1 MLKKNEYMKMLLHTY
16 DPMGWKRLV
25 DRCRSCSASYPGIPG
40 EYAVVI
46 ATILGEQGA
55 SWVDSCIDSLNNY
68 SPRELSE
75 SRSGRIILKMF
86 LLRMHI

>member
-40 EYAVVI
+40 EYAVVSM
-46 ATILGEQGA
+46 QD
-55 SWVDSCIDSLNNY
+55 WY
-68 SPRELSE
+68 SSNCNVK
-75 SRSGRIILKMF
+75 G
-86 LLRMHI
+86 